1 MAPLRVFSFGGG
13 VQSVS
18 VLALQV
24 QGKLVQPFDAFVFAN
39 VGEDSE
45 NPLTL
50 DYLEEFVKPLCAAQS
65 IHFGEVRKLRYKKP
79 DTVYQSVVRDNRS
92 VPIPVKL
99 QSGAFG
105 NRSCT
110 NGFKVEVV
118 DKWIQA
124 QGAMEAVVGIGFSAD
139 EGRRIE
145 KKPVGWH
152 DHHKGHRFGF
162 SKLFEFPLI
171 PLMLRRRDCERV
183 IIDFGLPLPPPSLC
197 WFCPFSTRAH
207 WIEMK
212 KHEPERFQQAIEL
225 EHRINEKRQSFD
237 KDMVYLH
244 RDGIPLEA
252 VGTQLALEADIAN
265 GSCEEG
271 YCGL

>member
-1 MAPLRVFSFGGG
+1 MRIFSFGGG
-13 VQSVS
+13 VQSVA

-24 QGKLVQPFDAFVFAN
+24 QGKLAQPYDAFVFAN
-39 VGEDSE
+39 VGVDSE
-45 NPLTL
+45 NPTTL
-50 DYLEEFVKPLCAAQS
+50 DYLEEFVKPLCSAQG
-65 IHFGEVRKLRYKKP
+65 IRFEEVQKLRFKNP
-79 DTVYQSVVRDNRS
+79 DSVYQSVVRDNRS

-110 NGFKVEVV
+110 NDFKVKVV
-118 DKWIQA
+118 DRWIRG
-124 QGAMEAVVGIGFSAD
+124 QGVNEAVVGIGFSAD

-145 KKPVGWH
+145 KKPLGWH
-152 DHHKGHRFGF
+152 DHHKGHKFGF

-197 WFCPFSTRAH
+197 WFCPFGTRAH
-207 WIEMK
+207 WIDMK
-212 KHEPERFQQAIEL
+212 RDDHEQFQRAIDL
-225 EHRINEKRQSFD
+225 EHRINEKRGSLD
-237 KDMVYLH
+237 RGMVYLH
-244 RDGIPLEA
+244 RDGIPLEW
-252 VGTQLALEADIAN
+252 VGDQKALEADINSA
-265 GSCEEG
+265 GQSCEEG